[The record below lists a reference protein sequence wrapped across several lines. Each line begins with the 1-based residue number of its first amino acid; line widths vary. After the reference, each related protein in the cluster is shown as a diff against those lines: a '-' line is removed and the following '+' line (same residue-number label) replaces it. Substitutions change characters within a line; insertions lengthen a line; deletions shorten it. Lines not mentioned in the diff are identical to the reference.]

1 MKWKHPM
8 EKVIKEYLTFLSGH
22 LDPIIRWKAA
32 RNLINM
38 PHSSLYIEKWKNEL
52 VTSPIIQRLLSDRKA
67 DGRIPCHPYDK
78 WFGAHWV
85 LSILADLGYPEGD
98 ESLRPLMEQCYEWLL
113 SKEHQKYIRMINSR
127 VRRCASQEGNCIYYS
142 LALGLSDDRTE
153 ELVARLLKWQWED
166 GGWNC
171 DKHPEAS
178 VSSFNETLIPLRGL
192 SWYVKLTADPI
203 VMHAVDRAS
212 EVFLKRQLIKRL
224 RNGQIIDQNFVKLH
238 YPNYWHYDFL
248 FALKVMSEAGFI
260 DDPRCAESLDL
271 LENKCLPDGGF
282 PAEEKYYRVDDKKL
296 AGHSRVNWGGTSKMH
311 SNPFVS
317 LDALIVLKH
326 SGRIVL

>member
-1 MKWKHPM
+1 M
-8 EKVIKEYLTFLSGH
+8 EKEIKDILKFLSEH
-22 LDPIIRWKAA
+22 PDPIIRWKAA
-32 RNLINM
+32 RNLSNKAHLLPNIGK
-38 PHSSLYIEKWKNEL
+38 SRKEL
-52 VTSPIIQRLLSDRKA
+52 ETSPIIQRLLSDRKD
-67 DGRIPCHPYDK
+67 DGRIPYHPYDK

-113 SKEHQKYIRMINSR
+113 SKDHQNYIRMINGR
-127 VRRCASQEGNCIYYS
+127 VRRCASQEGNCVYYS
-142 LALGLSDDRTE
+142 LALGLSDGRTE

-171 DKHPEAS
+171 DKNPDAS
-178 VSSFNETLIPLRGL
+178 ISSFNETLTPLRGL
-192 SWYVKLTADPI
+192 SWYIKNTADPKVI
-203 VMHAVDRAS
+203 QAVDRAS
-212 EVFLKRQLIKRL
+212 EVFLKRHLIKRL
-224 RNGQIIDQNFVKLH
+224 VDGQIIDQNFIKLH

-260 DDPRCAESLDL
+260 NDPRCAESLDL

-296 AGHSRVNWGGTSKMH
+296 AGHSRVNWGGTSKVY

-317 LDALIVLKH
+317 LDALIVLKR
-326 SGRIVL
+326 SGRLVL

>member
-1 MKWKHPM
+1 M
-8 EKVIKEYLTFLSGH
+8 EKEIKDILKFLSEH
-22 LDPIIRWKAA
+22 PDPIIRWKVA
-32 RNLINM
+32 RNL
-38 PHSSLYIEKWKNEL
+38 SSEPYSIPNIGNSRNEL
-52 VTSPIIQRLLSDRKA
+52 ETSPIIQRLLSDRKD
-67 DGRIPCHPYDK
+67 DGCIPYHPYDK

-113 SKEHQKYIRMINSR
+113 SKDHQKYIRVINGR
-127 VRRCASQEGNCIYYS
+127 VRRCASQEGNCVYYS

-192 SWYVKLTADPI
+192 SWYIKFTADPK
-203 VMHAVDRAS
+203 VKQAVDRAS
-212 EVFLKRQLIKRL
+212 EVFLKRHLIKRL
-224 RNGQIIDQNFVKLH
+224 RDGQIIDQKFIKLH
-238 YPNYWHYDFL
+238 FPNYWHYDFL
-248 FALKVMSEAGFI
+248 FALNVMSEAGLI
-260 DDPRCAESLDL
+260 HDQRCAESLDL
-271 LENKCLPDGGF
+271 LENKRLPDGGF

-296 AGHSRVNWGGTSKMH
+296 AGHSRVNWGGTSKIY

-317 LDALIVLKH
+317 LDALIVLKR
-326 SGRIVL
+326 SGRLV

>member
-1 MKWKHPM
+1 M
-8 EKVIKEYLTFLSGH
+8 EKEIKDILKFLSEH
-22 LDPIIRWKAA
+22 PDPIIRWKVA
-32 RNLINM
+32 RNY
-38 PHSSLYIEKWKNEL
+38 SSEPYSIPNIGNSRNEL
-52 VTSPIIQRLLSDRKA
+52 ETSPIIQRLLSDRKD
-67 DGRIPCHPYDK
+67 DGCIPYHPYDK

-113 SKEHQKYIRMINSR
+113 SKDHQKYIRVINGR
-127 VRRCASQEGNCIYYS
+127 VRRCASQEGNCVYYS

-192 SWYVKLTADPI
+192 SWYIKFTADPK
-203 VMHAVDRAS
+203 VKQAVDRAS
-212 EVFLKRQLIKRL
+212 EVFLKRHLIKRL
-224 RNGQIIDQNFVKLH
+224 RDGQIIDQKFIKLH
-238 YPNYWHYDFL
+238 FPNYWHYDFL
-248 FALKVMSEAGFI
+248 FALNVMSEAGLI
-260 DDPRCAESLDL
+260 HDQRCAESLDL
-271 LENKCLPDGGF
+271 LENKRLPDGGF

-296 AGHSRVNWGGTSKMH
+296 AGHSRVNWGGTSKIY

-317 LDALIVLKH
+317 LDALIVLKR
-326 SGRIVL
+326 SGRLV

>member
-1 MKWKHPM
+1 M
-8 EKVIKEYLTFLSGH
+8 EKEIDDILKFLSENP
-22 LDPIIRWKAA
+22 DPIIRWKAA
-32 RNLINM
+32 RNL
-38 PHSSLYIEKWKNEL
+38 SSKTHLLPNSGKSRNEL
-52 VTSPIIQRLLSDRKA
+52 DTSPIIQRLLSDRKD
-67 DGRIPCHPYDK
+67 DGRIPYHPYDK

-113 SKEHQKYIRMINSR
+113 SKDHQNYIRMINGR
-127 VRRCASQEGNCIYYS
+127 VRRCASQEGNCVYYS
-142 LALGLSDDRTE
+142 LALGLSDGRTE

-171 DKHPEAS
+171 DKNPDAS
-178 VSSFNETLIPLRGL
+178 ISSFNETLIPLRGL
-192 SWYVKLTADPI
+192 SWYIKNTADPKVI
-203 VMHAVDRAS
+203 QAVDRAS
-212 EVFLKRQLIKRL
+212 KVFLKRHLIKRL
-224 RNGQIIDQNFVKLH
+224 RDGQIIDQNFIKLH

-248 FALKVMSEAGFI
+248 FALKVMSEAGFVN
-260 DDPRCAESLDL
+260 DPRCAESLDL

-296 AGHSRVNWGGTSKMH
+296 AGHSRVNWGGTSKKY

-317 LDALIVLKH
+317 LNALIVLKR
-326 SGRIVL
+326 SGRLVL